1 MNAEPDVWPPRERFV
16 GVWLLTICALVL
28 AMILVGGATRL
39 TDSGL
44 SITEW
49 NFLKHVIPPTSAER
63 WAEEFALYQ
72 RTMEYQ
78 SQNNG
83 MSLEEFKHI
92 YWWEWAHRFLG
103 TAIGLV
109 FAVPALVFLL
119 LGRLRGRFRVTALLF
134 ALGALQGA
142 IGWWMVTSGLFDR
155 LDVSPL
161 RLAIHLAM
169 ALIILA
175 IGVWTAL
182 GCFNWPK
189 QPSRLGLPAW
199 APFALLAVL
208 FVQAMFGA
216 LLAGADGGPA
226 YADWPRIGGEW
237 IPDSAFGLEPFWHN
251 FTEDHATQHLL
262 HRTTG
267 YVAAL
272 LALIVALVALVRGQG
287 AGRTTALWVG
297 ILALVQVGL
306 GVATVQSATALH
318 AALTHQAGAAL
329 LWIAAIACA
338 RAAWLQR
345 R

>member
-16 GVWLLTICALVL
+16 GIWLLTICALVL

-49 NFLKHVIPPTSAER
+49 NFMKHIVPPTGAER

-83 MSLEEFKHI
+83 MNLEEFKQI

-103 TAIGLV
+103 TAIGLM

-134 ALGALQGA
+134 TLGAAQGA
-142 IGWWMVTSGLFDR
+142 VGWWMVTSGLFDR

-169 ALIILA
+169 ALLILA

-189 QPSRLGLPAW
+189 TPSRLGLPAW
-199 APFALLAVL
+199 APFALLVVL
-208 FVQAMFGA
+208 FVQALFGA

-226 YADWPRIGGEW
+226 YADWPRIGGAW
-237 IPDSAFGLEPFWHN
+237 VPPSAFGLEPFWHN

-272 LALIVALVALVRGQG
+272 LALILALVAVIRGQG
-287 AGRTTALWVG
+287 AARATALVVG
-297 ILALVQVGL
+297 LLAVLQVGL
-306 GVATVQSATALH
+306 GIATVVTTTALH

-329 LWIAAIACA
+329 LWIATIACA
-338 RAAWLQR
+338 RAVWLER